1 MWATTSLEPSEAG
14 GAEVAEGA
22 IEEAEAVDGASF
34 ELGLGL
40 ADDTI
45 MDEDAVAE
53 VETASDVEDKAS
65 TEEEVT
71 DGALVEVEAGALVD
85 AASIDEV
92 ADADDAAVSIIVV
105 KGTASSR
112 MRSACR

>member
-1 MWATTSLEPSEAG
+1 MWATTSLVPSEAG
-14 GAEVAEGA
+14 EAEVAEGA
-22 IEEAEAVDGASF
+22 IEEAEAVDEASF

-40 ADDTI
+40 ADDTTL
-45 MDEDAVAE
+45 DEDAVAE
-53 VETASDVEDKAS
+53 VGTASDVEDEVF

-71 DGALVEVEAGALVD
+71 DGILVKAEAGALVD

-92 ADADDAAVSIIVV
+92 ADADDAAVGIIVV